1 MREHSRQL
9 IVYCLVLTGLTTSY
23 VEADEPE
30 GDNQPVVTF
39 STELNLGQDVGQNFG
54 SLFELRDK
62 NGAVI
67 AGAGF
72 MEVYNTRFRSDRHT
86 LQFYVKPSHESQKYQ
101 TERLPHPDLGCG
113 IYLMDLN
120 QTISAW
126 GGDRTE
132 SLRTWNP
139 KVGNWSAPH
148 SPETGPL
155 RSGDGEMRIGDGLLT
170 FCSSTATYNDRVI
183 LSPPKV
189 GRYYNFYYANGFL
202 CFYYGNRSEQGG
214 FTRVMACPWTPADQ
228 TPVDLTK
235 AISIECKYVGATPFA
250 WGQFQKELLTVS
262 NYGGVYAFDGKQW
275 RTVKEASK
283 KYSYQVYS
291 MLNFRDRLLL
301 AQYPSGELFEYR
313 GGTEIKQLHGWPPRL
328 PEVSPSAREA
338 QTLAIYR
345 GDLFAGVWPWGELWR
360 YNEDENRWHSHGRMF
375 SHPVAHKRT
384 VHPYEEEAKAHKL
397 VLNHWGQRVTG
408 LVPLGDSL
416 MVSTST
422 KGTYPW
428 LEKYTF
434 LTDDQRR
441 EYGTVLDFKMPGNL
455 AAQIKW
461 QDKPIQL
468 ELVIEPQR
476 LVIRQDGQEL
486 GSTPFSTDDIKRLQD
501 ATLTWGNGIFGKLNG
516 TLQNST
522 RK

>member
-1 MREHSRQL
+1 MRYGSRPL
-9 IVYCLVLTGLTTSY
+9 IAFCLVLTGLLTSA
-23 VEADEPE
+23 VEADEPTR
-30 GDNQPVVTF
+30 DDQSVVTF

-86 LQFYVKPSHESQKYQ
+86 LQFYVKPTQDSHQYQ

-126 GGDRTE
+126 GGNRTE

-139 KVGNWSAPH
+139 EEGNWSAAH

-155 RSGDGEMRIGDGLLT
+155 RSGDGQMRIGGGLLS
-170 FCSSTATYNDRVI
+170 FCSSKATYDDRVI
-183 LSPPKV
+183 LTPPEV

-228 TPVDLTK
+228 GPVDLAK
-235 AISIECKYVGATPFA
+235 AISVDCKYVGATPFA
-250 WGQFQKELLTVS
+250 WGQFQNELLTVS

-283 KYSYQVYS
+283 KYSYQIYS

-301 AQYPSGELFEYR
+301 AQYPTGELFEYR
-313 GGTEIKQLHGWPPRL
+313 GGSEIKQLPGWPPRL
-328 PEVSPSAREA
+328 PGVSPSARES

-360 YNEDENRWHSHGRMF
+360 YNEDENRWHSLGRMF
-375 SHPVAHKRT
+375 SHPVANDKT
-384 VHPYEEEAKAHKL
+384 IHPYEAEATAHKL

-428 LEKYTF
+428 SDKYTF
-434 LTDDQRR
+434 LTEAQRR
-441 EYGTVLDFKMPGNL
+441 EYGAVLNFKMPGNL
-455 AAQIKW
+455 AAQMKW
-461 QDKPIQL
+461 KDKPIQL
-468 ELVIEPQR
+468 EFVVEPQR

-486 GSTPFSTDDIKRLQD
+486 GSAPFSAGDASRLQD

-516 TLQNST
+516 TLQNSI

>member
-1 MREHSRQL
+1 MRYHSRQL
-9 IVYCLVLTGLTTSY
+9 FAFCLVLTGLTTSY

-86 LQFYVKPSHESQKYQ
+86 LQFYVKPTQDSQQSQ

-139 KVGNWSAPH
+139 KAADWSAAH

-155 RSGDGEMRIGDGLLT
+155 RSGDGQMRIGDGLLT

-183 LSPPKV
+183 LNPPKV

-228 TPVDLTK
+228 GPVDLTK

-384 VHPYEEEAKAHKL
+384 VHPYEEEAKAHNL

-461 QDKPIQL
+461 KDAPIQL
-468 ELVIEPQR
+468 EFVVEPQR

-486 GSTPFSTDDIKRLQD
+486 GSTPFSADDIKRLQD